1 MALYSA
7 MNFYILFKRALRA
20 YMRILKGIMP
30 LSGGYRGQRP
40 LSVSPHSTVSKAKTV
55 V

>member
-1 MALYSA
+1 M
-7 MNFYILFKRALRA
+7 RA
-20 YMRILKGIMP
+20 YVGILKGIMP